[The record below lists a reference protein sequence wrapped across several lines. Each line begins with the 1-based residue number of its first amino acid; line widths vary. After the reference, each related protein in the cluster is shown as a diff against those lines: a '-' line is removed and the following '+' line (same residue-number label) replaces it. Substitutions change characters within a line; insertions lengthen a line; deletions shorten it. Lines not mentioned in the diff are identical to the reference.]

1 MPQTSIETLSVIA
14 RQCVAVTCLERF
26 CLRYQINHPAL
37 SALIE
42 HVWAVTKVEPG
53 TFGPWEQGFASL
65 PISGF
70 ESDWPEDICRELPR
84 ELLRTLK
91 ELVEHVVETSAT
103 TWYGND
109 LPATKRQ
116 LEIVLEICKKHGVP
130 APELQRYTQLH
141 ARIHG
146 SWGPPL
152 SNQELATWRALVLN
166 D

>member
-1 MPQTSIETLSVIA
+1 MQQISIDTLSVIA

-26 CLRYQINHPAL
+26 CLRYQITHPAL

-42 HVWAVTKVEPG
+42 HVWQVTQVEPG

-70 ESDWPEDICRELPR
+70 ENDWPEDICHKLPN
-84 ELLRTLK
+84 EFLSTLK

-103 TWYGND
+103 TWYGDD

-130 APELQRYTQLH
+130 VPELQRYAQLQ

-146 SWGPPL
+146 GWGPPL
-152 SNQELATWRALVLN
+152 NSQELATWRALV
-166 D
+166 